1 MNENIDWDRLARY
14 VSGEAT
20 AAEAEEVDR
29 WAASD
34 EGRQR
39 LLASVERRWQAAA
52 TPSAFDVDRAWQR
65 MAPKLGSGRGSG
77 SSKILPF
84 ATRRPAAPRWVY
96 LVAATMI
103 LSVALP
109 TFWLARGR
117 SATTSLGAAAPL
129 QVQTAVGERR
139 TIELPDGSQAVLG
152 VRTSLRMEP
161 VLATG
166 PRVVHLDGEAFFTV
180 RHDAERP
187 FRVVASNV
195 VTEDVGTEFSVRA
208 YADERNVRVAV
219 REGAVSVSRAG
230 AESGG
235 NAVLLGD
242 HDVARIAADGVPAVT
257 TDSAVE
263 RLFAWR
269 DGDLVFENAPLAD
282 VASELSRWYDVDVR
296 FADPELASR
305 HLTSTFKNEP
315 IDEVLRVIGLS
326 AEVRFER
333 RGRLV
338 TVFAAPR
345 TSNGDPVGPRGS

>member
-1 MNENIDWDRLARY
+1 

-20 AAEAEEVDR
+20 EAEAEEVNR
-29 WAASD
+29 WAAGD
-34 EGRQR
+34 ERRQR
-39 LLASVERRWQAAA
+39 MLASVERRWHAAV
-52 TPSAFDVDRAWQR
+52 TPSTFDVDKAWEH
-65 MAPKLGSGRGSG
+65 MAPKIGSGRRSG
-77 SSKILPF
+77 SAKVLPF
-84 ATRRPAAPRWVY
+84 VSPRPATPRWVY
-96 LVAATMI
+96 LVAATAM
-103 LSVALP
+103 LSVVLP
-109 TFWLARGR
+109 TFWLLLGR
-117 SATTSLGAAAPL
+117 SATTSLVSTVPL
-129 QVQTAVGERR
+129 EVQTAVGERR
-139 TIELPDGSQAVLG
+139 LIELPDGSHAVLG
-152 VRTSLRMEP
+152 VRSSLRMDP

-187 FRVVASNV
+187 FRVLASNV

-208 YADERNVRVAV
+208 YSGERHVRVAV
-219 REGAVSVSRAG
+219 REGAVSLSRAG
-230 AESGG
+230 AERSGT
-235 NAVLLGD
+235 AVLLGE
-242 HDVARIAADGVPAVT
+242 HDVARIEADGVPAVT

-269 DGDLVFENAPLAD
+269 DGDLVFEDAPLAE

-345 TSNGDPVGPRGS
+345 TSNGDPVGPRGSNVAARGGV